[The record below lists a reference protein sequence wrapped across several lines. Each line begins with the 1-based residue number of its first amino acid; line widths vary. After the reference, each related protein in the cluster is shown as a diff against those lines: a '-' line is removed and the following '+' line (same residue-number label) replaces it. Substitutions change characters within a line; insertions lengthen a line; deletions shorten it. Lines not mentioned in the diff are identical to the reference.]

1 MLLKSPRV
9 LLATAAAA
17 LLVVPL
23 YGAVVSRDLDKQLDL
38 IAANAGGLVVYG
50 EITSS
55 KEGFVPSASELKW
68 TVLTVK
74 VESSLL
80 PNLNAPETVTVY
92 FPGYGETRLSI
103 SPPEAETRV
112 GEKVL
117 LFLRKDAAVSEA
129 DASAYQLDSFA
140 ESFRTQTNRRG
151 QVIVLGEGNGSAVPA
166 NARLDSL
173 KTDVATAFE
182 AMKSKK

>member
-17 LLVVPL
+17 ILAVPL
-23 YGAVVSRDLDKQLDL
+23 YGAVVSRDLNKQLEL
-38 IAANAGGLVVYG
+38 IAANAGGTVVYG
-50 EITSS
+50 EITSA
-55 KEGFVPSASELKW
+55 KEGFVPSAPQLKW

-80 PNLNAPETVTVY
+80 PTQNAPETVTVY
-92 FPGYGETRLSI
+92 FAGFGESRLSI
-103 SPPEAETRV
+103 TPPETETRV

-117 LFLRKDAAVSEA
+117 VFLRKDAAVSEA
-129 DASAYQLDSFA
+129 DANAYKLDSFA

-151 QVIVLGEGNGSAVPA
+151 QVIVLGEGSGSAIPA
-166 NARLDSL
+166 NATLDSL
-173 KTDVATAFE
+173 KVEVVTAFE
-182 AMKSKK
+182 AMKKN